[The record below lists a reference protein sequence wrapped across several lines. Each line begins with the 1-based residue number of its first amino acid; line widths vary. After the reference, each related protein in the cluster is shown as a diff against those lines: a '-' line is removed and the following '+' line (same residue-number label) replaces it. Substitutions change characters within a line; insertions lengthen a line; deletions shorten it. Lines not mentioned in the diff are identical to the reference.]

1 MKKKRKDQ
9 STLEA
14 RIRANYEDMPP
25 AERRLAD
32 LLIGFPGN
40 IATYSATE
48 LADLA
53 GTSKAAASRL
63 FQRLGYTSFNEARHE
78 ARGARQ
84 WGSPLY
90 LDSRGGSPS
99 QHTKPLAAHITQEA
113 ENLGRTLEALRPDML
128 REATGAIAAA
138 KRVFIIGFRNS
149 RMLAFYLQRQFQLL
163 RPDTALLPG
172 AGQTL
177 GEDLVD
183 LGPDDV
189 LIVIGMR
196 RRVQTVHT
204 VLEAAHRAGCPALL
218 ITDPSATRTPR
229 LATWTIRCEVRATSI
244 FDSYTGAF
252 SVLNLLAAS
261 LYAHV
266 GAAATER
273 LRKIES
279 LHEDLAELDQTAWF
293 SGMLDEA

>member
-1 MKKKRKDQ
+1 MKEKRKEP
-9 STLEA
+9 TNLEA
-14 RIRANYEDMPP
+14 RIRASYEDMPP
-25 AERRLAD
+25 SERRLAD

-40 IATYSATE
+40 IATYSASE
-48 LADLA
+48 LSDLA
-53 GTSKAAASRL
+53 GTSKAAASRF
-63 FQRLGYTSFNEARHE
+63 FQRLGYASFNEARHE

-90 LDSRGGSPS
+90 LDSRGA
-99 QHTKPLAAHITQEA
+99 TTEKYEKPLAAHVAQET
-113 ENLGRTLEALRPDML
+113 ENLGRTLEAVRPDVL
-128 REATGAIAAA
+128 REATSAIAGA

-163 RPDTALLPG
+163 RPDTSLLPG

-183 LGPDDV
+183 VGPDDV

-196 RRVQTVHT
+196 RRVQAVHS
-204 VLEAAHRAGCPALL
+204 VLETARNAGCRSLL
-218 ITDPSATRTPR
+218 ITDPSAARTPR

-244 FDSYTGAF
+244 FDSYTGAI

-261 LYAHV
+261 LYARI
-266 GAAATER
+266 GAPATER
-273 LRKIES
+273 LRRIES
-279 LHEDLAELDQTAWF
+279 LHDDLAELDQTAWF
-293 SGMLDEA
+293 SNMLDDA